1 MPTVFHS
8 SQARLRH
15 GLLTNATPWRHK
27 QEQQRQYRQQLQQNA
42 SNECLAIIIQFN
54 FQQTSV
60 AAPFLISLYPLF
72 ALPTACVNVW
82 RPLSLSLFSPV
93 SRSLSLS
100 LYAVFIVEYGCVC
113 VCVWGSP
120 AQLASAAIC
129 LMTACRLPGLG
140 CCCCQENR
148 QRSCHLMQPLRGTL
162 GWMMA
167 KTNRKHKYT

>member
-15 GLLTNATPWRHK
+15 GLLTNATQWRHK
-27 QEQQRQYRQQLQQNA
+27 QQQQRQYRQQLQQNA

-60 AAPFLISLYPLF
+60 AAPFLISLYLLF

-82 RPLSLSLFSPV
+82 RPLSLSLFAPV
-93 SRSLSLS
+93 SRSLSFS

-113 VCVWGSP
+113 VCVRVSCSARKCSHLLNDRLPAPWSRLLLLPGESP
-120 AQLASAAIC
+120 AKLPPHAA
-129 LMTACRLPGLG
+129 TAGHTGLDDG
-140 CCCCQENR
+140 QN
-148 QRSCHLMQPLRGTL
+148 
-162 GWMMA
+162 
-167 KTNRKHKYT
+167 